1 MIKEGSFKMI
11 PQFQKVP
18 QTLDYTDHAWLDD
31 DRIVAGTQSGEL
43 VMLENFEIKQHID
56 SAFNTGGL
64 GQGIIGEDGKTIII
78 QKRKTPGRKSM
89 KQLKASP
96 MAPMAQNFQKE
107 LKKKME
113 KEISKAWDWN
123 N

>member
-1 MIKEGSFKMI
+1 MI

-64 GQGIIGEDGKTIII
+64 GQGIIGEDGKAQPPMNVSLIKPYSKGFFIASDNGYMALWVRHEENNSTSGKQAFDFI
-78 QKRKTPGRKSM
+78 RKW
-89 KQLKASP
+89 Q
-96 MAPMAQNFQKE
+96 
-107 LKKKME
+107 
-113 KEISKAWDWN
+113 
-123 N
+123 